1 MSEIQGI
8 IRWPQFGLV
17 LGIEKEI
24 IEKTAQQFGG
34 DEQRALRHIVTN
46 WLDNDPDASWEK
58 LAKAVMRMP
67 MLREKGAQLYT
78 KYVSKGYTNKL
89 HRTCKGMFIDKCC
102 DHHLKVTITCNKL
115 SNY

>member
-8 IRWPQFGLV
+8 ITWPQFGLV
-17 LGIEKEI
+17 LDIEKEI

-34 DEQRALRHIVTN
+34 DEQRALRHIVTH
-46 WLDNDPDASWEK
+46 WLDNDHDASWEK
-58 LAKAVMRMP
+58 LAKAIMRIP

-89 HRTCKGMFIDKCC
+89 YTCKGIFIDKCC
-102 DHHLKVTITCNKL
+102 DRYLKVIITCNKL